1 MMTSD
6 VFSIMA
12 KTKAGKSDH
21 LVLVQLRNC
30 LVSGSI
36 VIHVIIIFNA
46 NSQFSPDKPIE
57 AFFSPYRMGVTDS
70 LAIQICGQHIVFV
83 NGFINC
89 RSLEWLFRC
98 LSNCS
103 QRCAKC
109 QVCNHWMTKTQ
120 QSSHSGKL
128 CWGSLSYVPC
138 PCHCMGTFG
147 KSGELGTKFVKNLLA
162 QEE

>member
-6 VFSIMA
+6 VFSIIA

-21 LVLVQLRNC
+21 LVLVLLCNSG
-30 LVSGSI
+30 VSGSI

-46 NSQFSPDKPIE
+46 NSQFSADKPIE

-70 LAIQICGQHIVFV
+70 LAIQICGRHIVFV
-83 NGFINC
+83 TGFINC

-109 QVCNHWMTKTQ
+109 QQCNPRMTKT

-128 CWGSLSYVPC
+128 CWGSLSYIDASKIR
-138 PCHCMGTFG
+138 GTRYHM
-147 KSGELGTKFVKNLLA
+147 
-162 QEE
+162 

>member
-6 VFSIMA
+6 VFSIIA

-21 LVLVQLRNC
+21 LVLVLLRNC
-30 LVSGSI
+30 GVSGSI

-46 NSQFSPDKPIE
+46 NSQSDKPIE

-70 LAIQICGQHIVFV
+70 LAIQIGGQHIVFV

-89 RSLEWLFRC
+89 PSLEWLFRC

-103 QRCAKC
+103 QRCTKC
-109 QVCNHWMTKTQ
+109 QQCNPWVTKTQ

-138 PCHCMGTFG
+138 PCNSMGTLG
-147 KSGELGTKFVKNLLA
+147 KSGELGTKFA
-162 QEE
+162 GTRRIT